1 MAPSRAATH
10 PTAGDSAASEP
21 DCDTPA
27 HVGTDLPTHARGEPE
42 RHANINSDAHAGVDA
57 EPDGDALSDGNA
69 NARSVVHDNSG
80 LETNWFSAFERTQV
94 SV

>member
-10 PTAGDSAASEP
+10 PTDGDPAASKP

-42 RHANINSDAHAGVDA
+42 RHANINTDAHAGADA
-57 EPDGDALSDGNA
+57 EPDGDALSDANA
-69 NARSVVHDNSG
+69 NARSVVHDSSG
-80 LETNWFSAFERTQV
+80 LETNWFAEFERAQA